1 MRYYSDKLDQLF
13 DTEEDLFKAEEKAGA
28 DSKAQAETKE
38 MVGRKI
44 VETDARI
51 DELEKEMMVCE
62 KKINQ
67 AFYERQQ
74 LERKFNELN
83 RRNKYTSK
91 GCPIDDLDVFRL
103 FN

>member
-1 MRYYSDKLDQLF
+1 MRYYSDKLDRLF
-13 DTEEDLFKAEEKAGA
+13 DTEEELFKAEEKADA
-28 DSKAQAETKE
+28 DGKVQVETKE
-38 MVGRKI
+38 TIGRKI
-44 VETDARI
+44 VETDAKI
-51 DELEKEMMVCE
+51 DELEKEMMACE
-62 KKINQ
+62 KKISQ

>member
-13 DTEEDLFKAEEKAGA
+13 DTEEELFKAEKTA
-28 DSKAQAETKE
+28 DLDFKAQTEIKE
-38 MVGRKI
+38 MIGRKI
-44 VETDARI
+44 VETDAKI

-67 AFYERQQ
+67 AFQERKQ
-74 LERKFNELN
+74 LERKFDE
-83 RRNKYTSK
+83 
-91 GCPIDDLDVFRL
+91 IDKRSRCVSRGYSIDLDILRL